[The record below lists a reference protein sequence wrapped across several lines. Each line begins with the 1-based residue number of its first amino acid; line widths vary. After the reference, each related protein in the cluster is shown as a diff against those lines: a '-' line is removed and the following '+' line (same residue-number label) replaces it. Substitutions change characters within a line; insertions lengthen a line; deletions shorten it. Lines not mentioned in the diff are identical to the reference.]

1 MVAKTFLNGNLKT
14 LKSACTNNAIT
25 YSKAVNTT
33 WTNVLYHSNKTINC
47 ILSFRLNTI
56 VANTE
61 YGIYDIPSGYQP
73 SIEISK
79 IYLTHMGTK
88 IQVTFRPTNVIVIK
102 PFSNITS
109 NSEIMYINE
118 LWIQE

>member
-1 MVAKTFLNGNLKT
+1 MVAKVFLNGNLKT
-14 LKSACTNNAIT
+14 LKSACTNNATT

-33 WTNVLYHSNKTINC
+33 WTNVLYHNNKTINC

-88 IQVTFRPTNVIVIK
+88 IQVTF
-102 PFSNITS
+102 SNITS
-109 NSEIMYINE
+109 NSEIMHINE

>member
-1 MVAKTFLNGNLKT
+1 MYSLVFLNGNLKT
-14 LKSACTNNAIT
+14 LKSACTNNATT

-88 IQVTFRPTNVIVIK
+88 IQVTFRPTNVIIIK
-102 PFSNITS
+102 PLSNITS